1 MKWAIDAY
9 HSSVTFTIRHLMS
22 KVRGQMKVKEG
33 WIEVDDD
40 KLSTANVD
48 VVLDA
53 ASIDTGVEM
62 RDNHLRSA
70 DGHFDVAN
78 YPTITFKSTRVEGKD
93 PSNFKLIGDVT
104 IHGITKEVALDASFN
119 GEGKDPWG
127 NRRVSFDAAT
137 RLNRKDYDLTW
148 NQALEAGGFILGD
161 EVKLEIGVEAIPA
174 ATPAEAQKEIEAA
187 QTLESGQPTHFI
199 RQPAIV
205 LAVFFYCPRCV
216 LIESIQ

>member
-9 HSSVTFTIRHLMS
+9 HSSVTFTIRHMMS
-22 KVRGQMKVKEG
+22 KVRGQMKVKDG
-33 WIEVDDD
+33 WIEVDRDS
-40 KLSTANVD
+40 LSTAKVE

-137 RLNRKDYDLTW
+137 KLNRKDYDLTW

-161 EVKLEIGVEAIPA
+161 EVKLEIGVEAVPAPTPA
-174 ATPAEAQKEIEAA
+174 AAEKEIEAEA
-187 QTLESGQPTHFI
+187 ALES
-199 RQPAIV
+199 R
-205 LAVFFYCPRCV
+205 
-216 LIESIQ
+216 